1 MWREVCDQQFCLSVH
16 GVHELLPLITVRAG
30 IVIPCARGCLYWV
43 RLISCKRCAQIACE
57 APLLVPAFQL
67 PPRRKWSEAA
77 RRTRTAPDQ
86 LTMRSGR

>member
-1 MWREVCDQQFCLSVH
+1 MQRLCFAQ
-16 GVHELLPLITVRAG
+16 PLGPRCARAG
-30 IVIPCARGCLYWV
+30 VGVPCARGSLCWV
-43 RLISCKRCAQIACE
+43 RRVSCERCAQIACE
-57 APLLVPAFQL
+57 APLLVPTFQL